1 MSTLLSTFNWSCAGL
16 NMLGA
21 WEVALLRGVALMEWV
36 WPCWRKCVTVGVGFV
51 ILCPSSIQPG
61 RILLLLPLELLQHHV
76 CLDAAM
82 LLAIMT
88 MD

>member
-36 WPCWRKCVTVGVGFV
+36 WPCWRKCVTVGVGFEMF
-51 ILCPSSIQPG
+51 
-61 RILLLLPLELLQHHV
+61 LLTTWKSVFCLPLEQGEPLLGGM
-76 CLDAAM
+76 A
-82 LLAIMT
+82 LLE
-88 MD
+88 